1 MDDRIYDDLAME
13 QIAKKQF
20 GINLDIDKVIV
31 RQVPVSRTAAA
42 TVFLT
47 KKKQL
52 YAYIAG
58 QSKLTLGDVKKIVT
72 RMGLRAELFLPPKS
86 QPNYFDDIGREHV
99 RAVFPGRT
107 HITPNDLIYY
117 RTLAPYNPALIQIH
131 EVIDGEIRQFDTD
144 ARSDWRPAAKFAYR
158 RIKTS

>member
-1 MDDRIYDDLAME
+1 MNDSIYDDLALE

-20 GINLDIDKVIV
+20 GVLVDIDKVIV
-31 RQVPVSRTAAA
+31 RQVPVSRTAQA

-52 YAYIAG
+52 FAYVSA
-58 QSKLTLGDVKKIVT
+58 QSKLTLGDVKKIVA
-72 RMGLRAELFLPPKS
+72 RMGLKAELYIPPKG

-99 RAVFPGRT
+99 KAVFPGKAQ
-107 HITPNDLIYY
+107 ITATDLIYY

-131 EVIDGEIRQFDTD
+131 EVQDGEIRQHDTD
-144 ARSDWRPAAKFAYR
+144 ARSGWRTAAKFAYR

>member
-1 MDDRIYDDLAME
+1 MERDSYDDLALE

-20 GINLDIDKVIV
+20 GLTIDISHVIV
-31 RQVPVSRTAAA
+31 RNMPLSPSAQA
-42 TVFLT
+42 TLVLT

-52 YAYIAG
+52 ILYITA
-58 QSKLTLGDVKKIVT
+58 QSKLVLGDVQKMVN
-72 RMGLRAELFLPPKS
+72 RMGCVPELFLPPKG
-86 QPNYFDDIGREHV
+86 QPSYFDDIGRERF

-107 HITPNDLIYY
+107 APSDDEIHYY

-131 EVIDGEIRQFDTD
+131 EIKNGELFQYDTD
-144 ARSDWRPAAKFAYR
+144 SHSNWRLATKFTYR